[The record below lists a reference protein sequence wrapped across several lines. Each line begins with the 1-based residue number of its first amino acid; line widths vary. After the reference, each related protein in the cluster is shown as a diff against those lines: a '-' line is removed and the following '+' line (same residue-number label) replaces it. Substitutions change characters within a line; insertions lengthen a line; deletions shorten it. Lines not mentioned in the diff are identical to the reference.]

1 MDYNDFY
8 TITEYGNENWK
19 GSFTPREIACN
30 AYDYKAE
37 YDYSI
42 KQGKPTRTMIELC
55 KLICEDMDYADY
67 AEIQEESEKALTIE
81 RMKQILNDFVMEIQ
95 RLNTSRYFYI
105 KKTNLKRKRK
115 EKILCVREFI

>member
-1 MDYNDFY
+1 MMLEYADFY
-8 TITEYGNENWK
+8 DIAEHGNENWK
-19 GSFTPREIACN
+19 GNFTPREIANN

-67 AEIQEESEKALTIE
+67 AENHEESENALTVE
-81 RMKQILNDFVMEIQ
+81 QMKQILSDFVMEI
-95 RLNTSRYFYI
+95 
-105 KKTNLKRKRK
+105 
-115 EKILCVREFI
+115 